1 VLNGRQWPGEW
12 LENTGG
18 RLSELDFMPY
28 TRRVPPTATLRACGG
43 RGGTRAGEY
52 APEARTRAAGTSTR
66 PETAARRPT
75 QRLSLQ
81 PAPAELLAFG
91 LHKLC
96 LHSCKGKSGSY
107 PDISTLTAAYS
118 LIDTGVP
125 GYCDIFILVEP
136 PSQLN
141 SNPLTEA
148 ARKAAAG
155 ALLVT
160 CDLMART
167 AVAC

>member
-1 VLNGRQWPGEW
+1 VPHDRQWPGEW

-28 TRRVPPTATLRACGG
+28 TRRVAPTATLRACGG
-43 RGGTRAGEY
+43 RGGTRADEY

-66 PETAARRPT
+66 PETAARRPA

-96 LHSCKGKSGSY
+96 LHSCEGKSDSY

-118 LIDTGVP
+118 LIDTAALC
-125 GYCDIFILVEP
+125 CDIFILRAWS
-136 PSQLN
+136 SQN
-141 SNPLTEA
+141 SNLLTEA